1 MLETNNNKAGGV
13 LPPWEGVI
21 MRTSTAN
28 LAGRYLLFAALVA
41 TLPGAAN
48 AATYYHPA
56 FDTKGSGSV
65 CYYRTYSAAF
75 LKKNPNV
82 KLTAISLER
91 RSSVSDS
98 VPNSKARFALTFQA
112 TTKDENYTAIALC
125 KAQGS
130 TVACTVEN
138 KGGSFTVM
146 KAGKGVVI
154 KTRRIAIDGFY
165 KNLLIASAKDKPTR
179 SFTLTGSGKKSCEA
193 VFN

>member
-1 MLETNNNKAGGV
+1 MCHLLGGGV
-13 LPPWEGVI
+13 VVSNLSVKFSAPCLVI
-21 MRTSTAN
+21 AIGLALLSGTA
-28 LAGRYLLFAALVA
+28 
-41 TLPGAAN
+41 T

-65 CYYRTYSAAF
+65 CYFRTYSAAF

-91 RSSVSDS
+91 RSSVSDT

-112 TTKDENYTAIALC
+112 TTKEENYTAIALC

-138 KGGSFTVM
+138 KGGTFTVV
-146 KAGKGVVI
+146 KGGKGVVI
-154 KTRRIAIDGFY
+154 KTRRIAIEGFY

-179 SFTLTGSGKKSCEA
+179 SFTLNGSGKKSCEA